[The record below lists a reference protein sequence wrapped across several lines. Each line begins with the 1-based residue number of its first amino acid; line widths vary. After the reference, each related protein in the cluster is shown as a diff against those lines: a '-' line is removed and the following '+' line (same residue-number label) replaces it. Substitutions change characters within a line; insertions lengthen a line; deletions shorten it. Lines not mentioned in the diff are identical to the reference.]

1 MNLIEKGSQTA
12 IDGFRN
18 EDDIVKKFN
27 EWEKD
32 KDAQIWLVLMN
43 YKLFEIEG
51 VIAVKISG

>member
-12 IDGFRN
+12 KDGFRN

-32 KDAQIWLVLMN
+32 KEAQTWVALNEL
-43 YKLFEIEG
+43 
-51 VIAVKISG
+51 